1 MFPVQWPARSKAPKI
16 FKDSRKQ
23 KMASPKQF
31 AVQVHDLIHR
41 PGNMRELEL
50 DITLTEQLG
59 EGAMSIPAGAV
70 VEVDLRLESV
80 HEGILATGEVFTA
93 AKGECSRCLDELN
106 TPVEVDFQELF
117 AYSGTEEDDFR
128 VLDEQIDLEPVIRD
142 AIVLS
147 LPFQPV
153 CSEDCL
159 GLCPECGV
167 KLAEDPNHAH
177 EQQVNARWT
186 ELLKFKEE

>member
-1 MFPVQWPARSKAPKI
+1 
-16 FKDSRKQ
+16 
-23 KMASPKQF
+23 MAAANQF
-31 AVQVHDLIHR
+31 VFQVHDLMHR
-41 PGNMRELEL
+41 PGNMREVEL
-50 DITLTEQLG
+50 DVTIDENMG
-59 EGAMSIPAGAV
+59 ESAMTIPAGSV
-70 VEVDLRLESV
+70 IELDVRLESV
-80 HEGILATGEVFTA
+80 HEGILATGEVFTN

-128 VLDEQIDLEPVIRD
+128 VRDDQIDLEPVIRD

-153 CSEDCL
+153 CSQDCL
-159 GLCPECGV
+159 GLCPDCGV
-167 KLAEDPNHAH
+167 KLAENPNHVH
-177 EQQVNARWT
+177 EQQVDSRWT

>member
-1 MFPVQWPARSKAPKI
+1 
-16 FKDSRKQ
+16 
-23 KMASPKQF
+23 MATATPFS
-31 AVQVHDLIHR
+31 VRVHDLMHR
-41 PGNMRELEL
+41 PGQMRELEL
-50 DITLTEQLG
+50 DITLPEVMG
-59 EGAMSIPAGAV
+59 DGAMTIPADAV
-70 VEVDLRLESV
+70 IEVDLKLESV
-80 HEGILATGEVFTA
+80 HEGILATGEVFA
-93 AKGECSRCLDELN
+93 AAVGECSRCLDELK

-117 AYSGTEEDDFR
+117 AYSGTEEDDFT
-128 VLDEQIDLEPVIRD
+128 VSDEQIDLEPVIRD

-167 KLAEDPNHAH
+167 KLAENPEHAH
-177 EQQVNARWT
+177 EQQVNSRWS